1 MCSHRFLTIN
11 AYFVFMKEI
20 ETKILQVNREKIEA
34 ALVRLGARKVF
45 DGEIQTFFFD
55 FKDNSIVKAKNV
67 LRLRKEEEKT
77 ELTFKQVNVTQVA
90 KVAEEY
96 SVEVSDFEITKK
108 ILECLGLQTTENMQ
122 KHRVS
127 YLLNNTRF
135 DIDRYLDRYAFIP
148 EFLEIEAE
156 NEEAI
161 HRYAGLLGFKQ
172 DDCLPWSTNE
182 LISYYLS
189 AKENRK

>member
-1 MCSHRFLTIN
+1 
-11 AYFVFMKEI
+11 MKEI
-20 ETKILQVNREKIEA
+20 EAKILQVNGKKIEEV
-34 ALVRLGARKVF
+34 LVSLGARKVF

-77 ELTFKQVNVTQVA
+77 ELTYKKVSVTQGA

-96 SVEVSDFEITKK
+96 SVEVSDFEAAKR
-108 ILECLGLQTTENMQ
+108 ILESLGLKVTEKMQ
-122 KHRVS
+122 KHRIS
-127 YLLNNTRF
+127 YLFSNARF
-135 DIDRYLDRYAFIP
+135 DIDRYLDGYSFIP

-156 NEEAI
+156 SEEAI

-182 LISYYLS
+182 LIKYYSS
-189 AKENRK
+189 AKENRN